1 MLTYRFARHH
11 QVLLK
16 YQDKTP
22 QLFFVTPPSPVILQ
36 ALQQSCTQPLTLTQ
50 VSQSQ
55 LMALFEQH
63 YKGQET
69 DTSEA
74 VQALSEEIDLNAL
87 RADFSQAG
95 DLLDYSDE
103 NAPIVRLI
111 NAILTEAIKKKAS
124 DIHFESFEHRIAVRV
139 RLDGVLQTLMQP
151 PVELAPFLISRIKVM
166 AGLDIAEKRLPQ
178 DGRISTRIA
187 GRAVDVR
194 VSVIPVANHERVVM
208 RILDKAASSFTLQS
222 LAMPPAIRGAV
233 TKVIQQ
239 TDGLFLVVGP
249 TGSGKTTTLYA
260 ALSALD
266 IAHKNIMTV
275 EEPIEYFLDGI
286 SQTQVNNKVGMNFS
300 TGLRSILR
308 QDPDII
314 MVGEIRDKET
324 AAMAIQA
331 SLTGHLVFST
341 LHTNTALGAV
351 LRLKDMG
358 IESFLIASSLSA
370 VLSQRL
376 LRKLCPACKLPAA
389 ETSTSLAL
397 LGRGQRHYQAHGC
410 QQCAGVG
417 YQGRMGIYELLL
429 VDNSLRELIDSG
441 SSEQQMQ
448 NYLNNRY
455 QTLQQSGIELVKSGL
470 TSLEELLRV
479 STLSAEQ

>member
-11 QVLLK
+11 QVVLK
-16 YQDKTP
+16 NQGEIP
-22 QLFFVTPPSPVILQ
+22 ELFFVTPPNPVILQ
-36 ALQQSCTQPLTLTQ
+36 TLQQSCTQPLKLTQ
-50 VSQSQ
+50 VSKPQ
-55 LMALFEQH
+55 LMTLLEQH
-63 YKGQET
+63 YEGQES

-74 VQALSEEIDLNAL
+74 VQALSEEIDLSTL
-87 RADFSQAG
+87 RADFSHAG
-95 DLLDYSDE
+95 DLLDDSNE
-103 NAPIVRLI
+103 NAPIIRLI

-124 DIHFESFEHRIAVRV
+124 DIHFESFEHRIAVRI

-187 GRAVDVR
+187 GRAIDVR

-208 RILDKAASSFTLQS
+208 RILDKAASNFTLQS
-222 LAMPPAIRGAV
+222 LAMPPAIITAV
-233 TKVIQQ
+233 SKVIQQ
-239 TDGLFLVVGP
+239 TNGLFLVVGP

-286 SQTQVNNKVGMNFS
+286 SQTQVNHKVGMNFS

-358 IESFLIASSLSA
+358 VESFLIASSLSA

-389 ETSTSLAL
+389 NTSTSQAL
-397 LGRGQRHYQAHGC
+397 LGKGQLHYQAQGC
-410 QQCAGVG
+410 PQCAGAG
-417 YQGRMGIYELLL
+417 YKGRMGIYELLL
-429 VDNSLRELIDSG
+429 VDDRLRELIDNN
-441 SSEQQMQ
+441 SSEQQLS
-448 NYLNNRY
+448 NHLNNRY

-479 STLSAEQ
+479 STLSINP